1 MYLANP
7 WGLLGLL
14 ALPAILVLHLYQRR
28 FPALVVAG
36 LHLWADEDLVPT
48 SGRRRDR
55 LPLSA
60 SLFLEL
66 LAALAA
72 TLGLVDLRFGDLGR
86 AVHQIVILDDS
97 ASMSAVGA
105 DGNAFRERALAELE
119 QRRQRLPYR
128 SVWTVLLTGRR
139 PTMLAGPAVRWSD
152 VATALERWQPA
163 APRHDFGPAWDL
175 GAQLAGDNARLL
187 FLTDRLPD
195 PDAPVPAKL
204 EIVSIGEARPNLSL
218 SAAEWLRDGGE
229 SSLFLRVQK
238 HHSASAT
245 ATVRGVAGETVLFQ
259 REVAVS
265 ADGPISL
272 QIPLQTEA
280 AAIRVELSAFE
291 DALPLDSRVELVRP
305 RPRVVPVAVTVAEPV
320 AVQKLRAG
328 LQAIPDVEL
337 VEQNSARLVF
347 APTEAGPPTAGTAW
361 WVGVGPLPDA
371 ADAAAEPLDL
381 TGPFV
386 LERNHALLQGVT
398 LQGVLWTGVR
408 PTAQSA
414 TPLITCGD
422 HLLFGELDGT
432 TAPAWLLNLDLAR
445 TNLAES
451 LDWPI
456 LLTNLVGARRES
468 LPGLRRWNYRLGEDV
483 RFRLFEGGGESE
495 PARSR
500 ALILRKGEIPRPL
513 VRSAVVDLPAL
524 SDVGLYELRDGD
536 RLYDRFAVN
545 FFDAVESDL
554 RQLGSGHRSP
564 ADAEDVGFFPVDQP
578 LSWWLLAALILTL
591 AAVMLDW
598 RVLKQAVD

>member
-1 MYLANP
+1 MFLANP

-36 LHLWADEDLVPT
+36 LHLWADEDHIPT

-105 DGNAFRERALAELE
+105 DGKAFRERALAELE
-119 QRRQRLPYR
+119 QRRQSLPYR

-139 PTMLAGPAVRWSD
+139 PTMLAGPAVRWSE
-152 VATALERWQPA
+152 VTTAVERWQPA

-195 PDAPVPAKL
+195 SDAPVPAML
-204 EIVSIGEARPNLSL
+204 EIVSIGEARSNLSL
-218 SAAEWLRDGGE
+218 SAAEWIRDGSE
-229 SSLFLRVQK
+229 SSLFLRVQN

-245 ATVRGVAGETVLFQ
+245 ATVRGVAGETALFQ
-259 REVAVS
+259 REVAVPAEGS
-265 ADGPISL
+265 ISL
-272 QIPLQTEA
+272 QVPLRTELA
-280 AAIRVELSAFE
+280 RIRVELSAPN
-291 DALPLDSRVELVRP
+291 DALQLDSRVELVRP

-320 AVQKLRAG
+320 AVRKLRAG
-328 LQAIPDVEL
+328 LQALPDVEL
-337 VEQNSARLVF
+337 VDQNSARLLF
-347 APTEAGPPTAGTAW
+347 APAEAGPPTAGTAW
-361 WVGVGPLPDA
+361 WVGVGPLPDV
-371 ADAAAEPLDL
+371 ADAPAEPLDL

-386 LERNHALLQGVT
+386 LERNHPLLQGVT
-398 LQGVLWTGVR
+398 LQGVFWAGVR
-408 PTAQSA
+408 PMTLPA

-422 HLLFGELDGT
+422 HLLFGEFEGT
-432 TAPAWLLNLDLAR
+432 AAPAWLLNLDLAR

-456 LLTNLVGARRES
+456 LLTNLVEARRES

-483 RFRLFEGGGESE
+483 RFRLFEGASESE

-500 ALILRKGEIPRPL
+500 PLTLQQEKLKRPL

-524 SDVGLYELRDGD
+524 SETGLYEIRDGD
-536 RLYDRFAVN
+536 RAYDTFAVN

-554 RQLGSGHRSP
+554 QQLGPGQRPP

-598 RVLKQAVD
+598 RVVGR

>member
-36 LHLWADEDLVPT
+36 LHLWADEDHVPT

-105 DGNAFRERALAELE
+105 DGKEFRERALAELE
-119 QRRQRLPYR
+119 KRRQKLPYR

-152 VATALERWQPA
+152 VAAGLERWQPA

-195 PDAPVPAKL
+195 SDAPVPAKL
-204 EIVSIGEARPNLSL
+204 EIMSIGEARPNLSI
-218 SAAEWLRDGGE
+218 SAAEWLRDGDA
-229 SSLFLRVQK
+229 SHLFLRVQN
-238 HHSASAT
+238 HDSVSAAII
-245 ATVRGVAGETVLFQ
+245 VRGLAGEIGLFQ
-259 REVAVS
+259 REITVPS
-265 ADGPISL
+265 EGSRSL
-272 QIPLQTEA
+272 QVPLQTDVA
-280 AAIRVELSAFE
+280 MIRVELSASD

-305 RPRVVPVAVTVAEPV
+305 RPRIVPVAVTVAEPV
-320 AVQKLRAG
+320 AVQQLRAG

-337 VEQNSARLVF
+337 VEQSSARLVF
-347 APTEAGPPTAGTAW
+347 APAVAGLPTAGTAW
-361 WVGVGPLPDA
+361 WVGVGPLPDIGDA
-371 ADAAAEPLDL
+371 PADPLDL

-408 PTAQSA
+408 PLTQSA

-422 HLLFGELDGT
+422 HLLFGEVDGT
-432 TAPAWLLNLDLAR
+432 AAPAWLLNLDLAR

-456 LLTNLVGARRES
+456 LLTNLVEARRES

-483 RFRLFEGGGESE
+483 RFRLFEGARE
-495 PARSR
+495 PEPGRSR
-500 ALILRKGEIPRPL
+500 SLTLQQRDSGRLL
-513 VRSAVVDLPAL
+513 VRSAVIDLPAL
-524 SDVGLYELRDGD
+524 GDVGLYEIRDGD
-536 RLYDRFAVN
+536 RVYDTFAVN

-554 RQLGSGHRSP
+554 RPLGPGHRPP
-564 ADAEDVGFFPVDQP
+564 AGAEDVGFFPVDQP
-578 LSWWLLAALILTL
+578 LSWWLLASLILTL

-598 RVLKQAVD
+598 RVLKR

>member
-14 ALPAILVLHLYQRR
+14 ALPAIIVLHLYQRR
-28 FPALVVAG
+28 FPELVVAG
-36 LHLWADEDLVPT
+36 LHLWADEDHVPT

-97 ASMSAVGA
+97 ASMSAVGS
-105 DGNAFRERALAELE
+105 DGQTFRERALAGLE
-119 QRRQRLPYR
+119 KRRQELPYR

-139 PTMLAGPAVRWSD
+139 PTMLAGPAIRWSE
-152 VATALERWQPA
+152 VATALERWNPA

-204 EIVSIGEARPNLSL
+204 EIVAFGEARPNLGI
-218 SAAEWLRDGGE
+218 SAAEWLRDGHG
-229 SSLFLRVQK
+229 SSLFLRLQN

-245 ATVRGVAGETVLFQ
+245 TTVRGVAGEMALFQ
-259 REVAVS
+259 REVAVPAEGS
-265 ADGPISL
+265 VSL
-272 QIPLQTEA
+272 QVPLQTA
-280 AAIRVELSAFE
+280 AAIVRVELSASD

-305 RPRVVPVAVTVAEPV
+305 RPRIVPVAVTVAEPV
-320 AVQKLRAG
+320 AVQKLQAG

-337 VEQNSARLVF
+337 VEQNSARLMF
-347 APTEAGPPTAGTAW
+347 AQAEAGPPVAGTTW
-361 WVGVGPLPDA
+361 WVGVGPLPDIT
-371 ADAAAEPLDL
+371 DAPAEPLDL

-386 LERNHALLQGVT
+386 LERNHPLLQGVT
-398 LQGVLWTGVR
+398 LQGVLWAGVR
-408 PTAQSA
+408 PMTLPA

-422 HLLFGELDGT
+422 HLLFGELDGAA
-432 TAPAWLLNLDLAR
+432 APAWLLNLDLAR

-456 LLTNLVGARRES
+456 LLTNLVEARRES

-483 RFRLFEGGGESE
+483 RFRLFEGGSESE

-500 ALILRKGEIPRPL
+500 ALILRQGETQRPL
-513 VRSAVVDLPAL
+513 VRSVVVDLPAL

-536 RLYDRFAVN
+536 RLYDSFAVN
-545 FFDAVESDL
+545 FFDAIESDL
-554 RQLGSGHRSP
+554 RRLGSGHRSP

-578 LSWWLLAALILTL
+578 LTWWLLTAMILTL
-591 AAVMLDW
+591 AAMLLDW
-598 RVLKQAVD
+598 RVLRQ